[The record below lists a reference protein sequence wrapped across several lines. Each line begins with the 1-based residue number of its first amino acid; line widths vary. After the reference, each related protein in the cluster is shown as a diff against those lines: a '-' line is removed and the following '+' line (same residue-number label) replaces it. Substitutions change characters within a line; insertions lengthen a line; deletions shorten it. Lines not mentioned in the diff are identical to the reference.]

1 MQNIQLEANA
11 PNNGS
16 CEVNKLLQDTQSDA
30 GIPHEEAGLAKA
42 QEQ

>member
-16 CEVNKLLQDTQSDA
+16 CGVNKLLQDTQSDA